1 MKTIAVMSGK
11 GGVGKTTLS
20 VTLADY
26 FSRYEEERTVL
37 INTDPQRSNDVWVS
51 ARSDAHKREA
61 AEREFAFELD
71 TTLKEGTVMN
81 LPRLAEKGFDR
92 LIIDTSP
99 RKDSNVFASIADVAD
114 YIVVPTGQGDLDLA
128 SVIDTIRDVIRPS
141 GCPFGVVLTNVR
153 LEPKWKKEAQGIAER
168 LRSKDVRVFATMI
181 TNNPSY
187 LLATK
192 WRKSIFT
199 LPSSPPLRRAQR
211 EMWDL
216 CAELEEAM
224 GSPAEARP

>member
-51 ARSDAHKREA
+51 AGESVEDRDS
-61 AEREFAFELD
+61 EFTFELD

-99 RKDSNVFASIADVAD
+99 RKDSNVFASVTDVAD
-114 YIVVPTGQGDLDLA
+114 YIIVPTGQGDLDLA

-153 LEPKWKKEAQGIAER
+153 LEPKWKKEARDIAER
-168 LRSKDVRVFATMI
+168 LRSKNVCVFKTMI

-211 EMWDL
+211 ELWDL

-224 GSPAEARP
+224 HSPLEADA